1 MNEWFVLSWFSLSVT
16 RTSLHCCHWC
26 VQFQNRPLLYLNRFF
41 FISIGSIVSLL
52 FVKFQIH
59 QPADHRS
66 TLSPP
71 VVKCSN
77 LNSILLHLVSVVQT
91 LSLMFQICRLE
102 ALDGAR
108 CCCHLV
114 SKLSSIQPPDSSDT
128 SLTLYCTK
136 TSLDVPI
143 CCKCV
148 NIVNNNL

>member
-1 MNEWFVLSWFSLSVT
+1 MNGLYYLGFPYLSPGH
-16 RTSLHCCHWC
+16 HCTATTG
-26 VQFQNRPLLYLNRFF
+26 VYSSKIDPF
-41 FISIGSIVSLL
+41 FISIVFIVSLL

-59 QPADHRS
+59 QPADHKS

-71 VVKCSN
+71 VVKCST

-136 TSLDVPI
+136 TSLDLPI